1 MLPIITEDISSEVFF
16 RSISGCAKLE
26 KKYGSVFEGRK
37 S

>member
-1 MLPIITEDISSEVFF
+1 MLPIITEDIIRSFF